1 MSVPDIEVVKSDK
14 YEEVFAN
21 RILGGVR
28 NGYFEYE
35 IITESSDFTQAMKD
49 PNFRFDKTVLKRTI
63 HEKIIMPPS
72 TFLEVLG
79 IMQKHKVDY
88 ESIFGKIPTSK
99 EIQDK
104 SGPKDLR

>member
-1 MSVPDIEVVKSDK
+1 MSAPDIEVSKSDK

-35 IITESSDFTQAMKD
+35 IITESSDFAEAMKD

-63 HEKIIMPPS
+63 QEKIIIPPS
-72 TFLEVLG
+72 TFLEILS

-88 ESIFGKIPTSK
+88 ESVFGKIPT
-99 EIQDK
+99 
-104 SGPKDLR
+104 RR